1 MTRQLVGIL
10 YSINIDMITRMLEKN
25 CDKDGQPLFEVLLP
39 LILNR
44 SREVEKFEKVRKYIE
59 NNAKVIESVPEELF
73 DEFIEKL
80 QSKNIKFED
89 LRKLEISKEK
99 LKRIEEITAY
109 RLSVVNLIFLT
120 EKILDKKIEYGNLL
134 NEIYDSI
141 ELVASKEYIQGDFE
155 NIISEYIEN
164 HVTNRSFINHR
175 DILAKILSSN
185 LSYENKIKYLSKNT
199 EAVFRLKESEITD
212 IKIVHELFKRDKV
225 TYTHDNLNY
234 LIIMM
239 MMMNRKKKT

>member
-1 MTRQLVGIL
+1 
-10 YSINIDMITRMLEKN
+10 MITRMLEIN
-25 CDKDGQPLFEVLLP
+25 CDKDRQPLFGVLLQ

-44 SREVEKFEKVRKYIE
+44 SGEVEKFEKVRKYIE

-109 RLSVVNLIFLT
+109 RLSIGNLIFLT

-134 NEIYDSI
+134 NEIYDSR
-141 ELVASKEYIQGDFE
+141 ELVASKEYIKGGFE

-164 HVTNRSFINHR
+164 HVTNSSFINNK
-175 DILAKILSSN
+175 DILA
-185 LSYENKIKYLSKNT
+185 
-199 EAVFRLKESEITD
+199 
-212 IKIVHELFKRDKV
+212 
-225 TYTHDNLNY
+225 
-234 LIIMM
+234 
-239 MMMNRKKKT
+239 